1 MTGSVKHVNIPVF
14 IPHLGCPN
22 QCVFCDQRTISGT
35 LSFVESD
42 AWEGVDRVISALS
55 EKRRGE
61 NSDAFDNG
69 GRAKGEIECEIAFF
83 GGSFT
88 GIDRDLMLRLLTKAE
103 SYVSR
108 GEVSGIRMSTRPDYI
123 DGEVIRILKDFTV
136 KEVELGIQS
145 MSDRVLAASRRGHTA
160 NDSRRAV
167 EMLLREGFSVG
178 GQMMVGLPT
187 SKREDEVNTARE
199 IARLGCASARIY
211 PTVVFGGCEL
221 NEMMHRGEY
230 LPLSDEEAVERSCDA
245 LEVFLKNGVKVLRIG
260 LCDSEDLHSS
270 SYGAGPNDPA
280 IGERVVSRYYLRKI
294 MSYLEDHPDG
304 EAIRVFCAP
313 GETSKIS
320 GNRRENK
327 KILQSRG
334 IKTLKIVESPEI
346 LRYNIKIGEVSVP
359 N

>member
-35 LSFVESD
+35 LSFVERE
-42 AWEGVDRVISALS
+42 AWETVDRVLS
-55 EKRRGE
+55 TVSTARRGKCLDS
-61 NSDAFDNG
+61 SDG
-69 GRAKGEIECEIAFF
+69 CSGRGDTECEIAFF

-88 GIDRDLMLRLLTKAE
+88 GIDRDLMVRLLTKAE

-108 GEVSGIRMSTRPDYI
+108 GDVSGIRMSTRPDYI

-145 MSDRVLAASRRGHTA
+145 MSDRVLAASKRGHTA
-160 NDSRRAV
+160 DDSRRAV
-167 EMLLREGFSVG
+167 EMLRQAGFSVG

-187 SKREDEVNTARE
+187 SKREDEVFTAEAIVRC
-199 IARLGCASARIY
+199 GCSSARIY
-211 PTVVFGGCEL
+211 PTVVFRGCEL
-221 NEMMHRGEY
+221 NEMMLRGEY
-230 LPLSDEEAVERSCDA
+230 LPLSAEEAVERSCDA
-245 LEVFLKNGVKVLRIG
+245 FEVFLKNGVTVLRIG
-260 LCDSEDLHSS
+260 LCDSENLHSS
-270 SYGAGPNDPA
+270 NYGAGPSDPA
-280 IGERVVSRYYLRKI
+280 IGERVASRHYLRQI
-294 MSYLEDHPDG
+294 LAYLEEHPDTEG
-304 EAIRVFCAP
+304 VRVLCAP

-334 IKTLKIVESPEI
+334 IKTVKIVESPEI
-346 LRYNIKIGEVSVP
+346 LRYNIKMGEISVTK
-359 N
+359 

>member
-1 MTGSVKHVNIPVF
+1 MTGAVKHVNIPVF

-35 LSFVESD
+35 LSFVESE
-42 AWEGVDRVISALS
+42 AWETVDRVLSTVSAR
-55 EKRRGE
+55 RRGGVPDP
-61 NSDAFDNG
+61 SD
-69 GRAKGEIECEIAFF
+69 GRGSGVRDTECEIAFF

-88 GIDRDLMLRLLTKAE
+88 GIDRDLMVRLLTKAE

-145 MSDRVLAASRRGHTA
+145 MSDGVLAASKRGHTA
-160 NDSRRAV
+160 DDSRRAV
-167 EMLLREGFSVG
+167 EMLRQAGFSVG

-187 SKREDEVNTARE
+187 SKKEDEVFTAEE
-199 IARLGCASARIY
+199 IARCGCSSARIY

-221 NEMMHRGEY
+221 DGMMLRGEY
-230 LPLSDEEAVERSCDA
+230 LPLSVEEAVERSCDA
-245 LEVFLKNGVKVLRIG
+245 LEVFLKSGVTVLRIG
-260 LCDSEDLHSS
+260 LCDSENLHSS
-270 SYGAGPNDPA
+270 SYSAGPNDPA
-280 IGERVVSRYYLRKI
+280 IGERVASRYYLRQI
-294 MSYLEDHPDG
+294 LSYLEKHPDAEG
-304 EAIRVFCAP
+304 IRVFCAP

-320 GNRRENK
+320 GNGRENK

-334 IKTLKIVESPEI
+334 IKTVKIVESPEI

-359 N
+359 K